1 MFWVFLVIFLNIEE
15 RVKNVMC
22 SGVVLMSF
30 ELFVNVNKIFFSVWY
45 ELNDIVKVKIKEK
58 MVMIILV

>member
-30 ELFVNVNKIFFSVWY
+30 ELFVNVNKIFFGVWY